1 MKSAR
6 SIWRDVDNIVA
17 NKHSLSSSQRSTK
30 IIDVSLEERNI
41 PRPVSAIVVATMVMI
56 EALAVLVYA
65 VSYLANLSAGGTVN
79 IGGQIFMLILCL
91 LVAIWQGSV
100 AINFYKGKA
109 FTRAPII
116 VWQLFQLILSISFLS
131 TDILLVKLAAVLSR
145 VIAGV
150 CIVMLFAPK
159 TTVFLGDRPTR

>member
-1 MKSAR
+1 MSHEEQ
-6 SIWRDVDNIVA
+6 NI
-17 NKHSLSSSQRSTK
+17 S
-30 IIDVSLEERNI
+30 
-41 PRPVSAIVVATMVMI
+41 RPVSAIVVAAMVMI
-56 EALAVLVYA
+56 EAVAVLIYA
-65 VSYLANLSAGGTVN
+65 VSYLANLTVDGTVN

-91 LVAIWQGSV
+91 FVAVWQGSV

-131 TDILLVKLAAVLSR
+131 TDILLVKLAAVLAM

-159 TTVFLGDRPTR
+159 TTAFLGDRPTR

>member
-1 MKSAR
+1 
-6 SIWRDVDNIVA
+6 
-17 NKHSLSSSQRSTK
+17 
-30 IIDVSLEERNI
+30 
-41 PRPVSAIVVATMVMI
+41 MVMI
-56 EALAVLVYA
+56 EAVAVLIYA
-65 VSYLANLSAGGTVN
+65 VSYLANLTVDGTVN

-91 LVAIWQGSV
+91 FVAVWQGSV

-131 TDILLVKLAAVLSR
+131 TDILLVKLAAVLAM

-159 TTVFLGDRPTR
+159 TTAFLGDRPTR